1 MFSLAALTSS
11 VNASESID
19 SSDWEIVPSTPYILW
34 CKNTLENGDLVQLNI
49 GDNFDG
55 FLRPEEFAWMTFCS
69 ELELYKYCTYE
80 ISFSV
85 EIEFASFKNPEYS
98 YNVIDKLPTTIG
110 NLSEQRNSEGVLYN
124 NLFHMTYTWEDSESS
139 PYGYPL
145 SRYYYNYSFSTADGF
160 VDNFK
165 EGLNYICFNR
175 LYQPY
180 YEDDLTGDNYY
191 FDISEITATVRFD
204 PEAEYFT
211 NKVIRDLNA
220 TAAEL
225 DDVQTKLSEAEN
237 WLLNKAKSMQ
247 EQNKD
252 AWQNSLNQ
260 AAMLVSPARSN
271 TTILEPLRNF
281 NILLTQTT
289 LKLPTVLQTLLI
301 ACPVLMF
308 IAWLIG
314 RK

>member
-1 MFSLAALTSS
+1 MFSLAALISS
-11 VNASESID
+11 VSAAEEID
-19 SSDWEIVPSTPYILW
+19 SSDWEIVPSTPYIFW

-49 GDNFDG
+49 GDNFTGYLD
-55 FLRPEEFAWMTFCS
+55 PTEFSWMTFCS

-85 EIEFASFKNPEYS
+85 ELESASFKLPEYA
-98 YNVIDKLPTTIG
+98 YNVIEELPTTIG
-110 NLSEQRNSEGVLYN
+110 NLYEQRNSEGVLYN
-124 NLFHMTYTWEDSESS
+124 NLFHMTYTWEDIEGS
-139 PYGYPL
+139 YIYD
-145 SRYYYNYSFSTADGF
+145 RFHYTYSFSTADGF
-160 VDNFK
+160 VDNFT
-165 EGLNYICFNR
+165 EGLNYVCFNR
-175 LYQPY
+175 LFQPY
-180 YEDDLTGDNYY
+180 YEEDLTGDEYY
-191 FDISEITATVRFD
+191 FNIYDISATVRFD

-211 NKVIRDLNA
+211 HKVIRDLNA

-225 DDVQTKLSEAEN
+225 DDVQNKLSEAEN
-237 WLLNKAKSMQ
+237 WLLNKAKTIQ

-271 TTILEPLRNF
+271 TSILEPLRNF

-289 LKLPTVLQTLLI
+289 LKLPTVLQSLLI